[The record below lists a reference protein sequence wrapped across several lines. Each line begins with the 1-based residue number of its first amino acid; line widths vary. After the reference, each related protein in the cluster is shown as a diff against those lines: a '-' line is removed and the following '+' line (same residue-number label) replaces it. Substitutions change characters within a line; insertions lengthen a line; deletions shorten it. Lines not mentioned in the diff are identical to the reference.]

1 MKVGWKKE
9 RSVEEGREGGRIIGG
24 RKKVLGEKEGRER
37 GRQKREG
44 CLKIGKV

>member
-1 MKVGWKKE
+1 MKVGWRKE
-9 RSVEEGREGGRIIGG
+9 RSVEEGRKSGRIIEG
-24 RKKVLGEKEGRER
+24 RKKELGEKKGRER